1 MIYQCCVG
9 DHIWA
14 VIRGV
19 SEGGIGYILVG
30 GGAIVSKYKN
40 GDPDTLPIEAI
51 RGEES
56 ASAVT
61 YVSYKAV
68 CGTGNTMGEGG
79 VSLE

>member
-1 MIYQCCVG
+1 M
-9 DHIWA
+9 
-14 VIRGV
+14 
-19 SEGGIGYILVG
+19 VG